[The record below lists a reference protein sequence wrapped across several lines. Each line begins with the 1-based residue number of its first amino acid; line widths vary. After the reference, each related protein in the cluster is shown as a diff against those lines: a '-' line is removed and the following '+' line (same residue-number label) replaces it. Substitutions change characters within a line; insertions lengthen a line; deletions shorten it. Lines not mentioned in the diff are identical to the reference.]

1 MDGDLSAIKSSSH
14 QTARQ
19 IMKSELTIRSL
30 QHLSDAYIAKELR
43 VNPEYQRG
51 LQWGLAQKQ
60 GLIDSLLRGYQI
72 PIFYIHVETRT
83 NNFTQGTETTA
94 WIVDG
99 QQRLASIVAYSQNE
113 FSLPDPKRARPG
125 TIVPVNPENLP
136 EWTGKKFQELS
147 SADRERLLKH
157 ELLVVQ
163 ITAERNEVRDLFI
176 RLQAGTPLTAQEKRD
191 AWPGD
196 FTNFVIQHAGKPGHR
211 LSNPK
216 PFFNQ
221 FRKANAKRLT
231 VADGEHYVD
240 GHAEMRKF
248 FAGLAMTVMLRER
261 SEIDFVDLKGK
272 TINDFYLDNL
282 DLVPDDPGAQRV
294 VNLLNRIV
302 ELPNFASLKEAG
314 SMTFQMA
321 FHFAML
327 VDTLDQGN
335 YTNNWKQTVV
345 EAFLAFKQQVVAAR
359 LHHRDNRESL
369 PHHERFGRLL
379 SGSGSDT
386 AEIIRIRHAFM
397 LSELYPK
404 INLLPRDPNRLFD
417 SLEREVIW
425 NRDRGSCQN
434 PGCSRPDHRVAFRE
448 ATIHHIVEHSAGG
461 ETAVKNG
468 VLVCPE
474 CHFNRA
480 QMQELTEY
488 FQNYII
494 RVYDS
499 PQNVAREFPPEEH
512 STEAQDDRN
521 VGGIKVVIDWG
532 ALDIDRE
539 PQTIK
544 RSNDTETIV
553 ELLRVLLETFK
564 KPMREQL
571 IEMPIVRYP
580 LSTNPKEDFLNKAQ
594 NRPYSYSQIPGTD
607 LYLCAHSQRSLK
619 VERLKALFSRLTL
632 PDGSE
637 FPDACISVAVDND

>member
-1 MDGDLSAIKSSSH
+1 
-14 QTARQ
+14 
-19 IMKSELTIRSL
+19 MKSERKTQSL
-30 QHLSDAYIAKELR
+30 KNLSDAYIAKELR

-72 PIFYIHVETRT
+72 PIFYIHLEIRT
-83 NNFTQGTETTA
+83 NNYTQAPETTA

-125 TIVPVNPENLP
+125 TIVPVDPAQLP
-136 EWTGKKFQELS
+136 AWTGKKFQELDGE
-147 SADRERLLKH
+147 DRNRLLNH
-157 ELLVVQ
+157 ELLVVE

-211 LSNPK
+211 LSSPK

-221 FRKANAKRLT
+221 FKKASAKRLT

-248 FAGLAMTVMLRER
+248 FASLAMTVMLRER

-282 DLVPDDPGAQRV
+282 DLSPDDPGAKRV
-294 VNLLNRIV
+294 VDLLDRV
-302 ELPNFASLKEAG
+302 VALPKFGSLKEAG
-314 SMTFQMA
+314 PISFQMA

-335 YTNNWKQTVV
+335 YTNEWKETVV
-345 EAFLAFKQQVVAAR
+345 EAFLAFKQEVAAAR
-359 LHHRDNRESL
+359 LHHRENRESL

-397 LSELYPK
+397 LSEIYPK
-404 INLLPRDPNRLFD
+404 IRFVLRDPNRLFD

-425 NRDRGSCQN
+425 NRDRGICQN
-434 PGCSRPDHRVAFRE
+434 PACSRPDHRVAFRD
-448 ATIHHIVEHSAGG
+448 ATIHHIVEHTAGG
-461 ETAVKNG
+461 ETTLKNG
-468 VLVCPE
+468 VLICPE
-474 CHFNRA
+474 CHANRA
-480 QMQELTEY
+480 GLQHLTQH
-488 FQNYII
+488 FQDYIARI
-494 RVYDS
+494 YADS
-499 PQNVAREFPPEEH
+499 RNVAGELFPEDQ
-512 STEAQDDRN
+512 STESQDDR
-521 VGGIKVVIDWG
+521 GGAGREGLKVIIDWG
-532 ALDIDRE
+532 ALDIDRAE
-539 PQTIK
+539 QTI
-544 RSNDTETIV
+544 RRNNDIDTIV
-553 ELLRVLLETFK
+553 ELLKLLLETFK
-564 KPMREQL
+564 KPMRDQL
-571 IEMPIVRYP
+571 IEMPIVRFP
-580 LSTNPKEDFLNKAQ
+580 LSTNPTSDFMNRAQ
-594 NRPYSYSQIPGTD
+594 NRPYNYTQIPGTD
-607 LYLCAHSQRSLK
+607 LYFCGHSRRSQK
-619 VERLKALFSRLTL
+619 VERLKALFARLTL

-637 FPDACISVAVDND
+637 FPDGCITVLESE